1 MEKSEK
7 NGIVLLLLAIFLPTL
22 HYVYVGK
29 LGKAFL
35 FLITGGGFGIWFLI
49 DIVRVLLGK
58 FTDKEGNP
66 ITL

>member
-7 NGIVLLLLAIFLPTL
+7 NGIVLLLLTIFLPTF
-22 HYVYVGK
+22 HYVYAGK

-35 FLITGGGFGIWFLI
+35 FFITAGGFGFWFLI
-49 DIVRVLLGK
+49 DVVRVILGK
-58 FTDKEGNP
+58 FTDKEGKP